1 MRRDRDYT
9 KHRTQ
14 GELRH
19 GDRMRSVVSRSSRA
33 RLSTAAAAASSRH
46 AIVDIA
52 APADT
57 ANVTEAGNV
66 LLVEKQLS
74 FKPLQPKPAVRVD
87 AAGLFAASDEPL
99 AHTAADVGK
108 YFQFA
113 PHTVA
118 GLFFHAGFCGPDSQ
132 RRQLKTA
139 ATMVRASG
147 LALRD
152 ELLGL
157 EREGRLGETAA
168 LIVDGARGVG
178 KSSLLNYAAA
188 ACHDAGWL
196 VVAVPSATDW
206 TLGLG
211 GRSCQA
217 ANQAY
222 RCADGER
229 FNDLPPALQPVEG
242 ARTVLVGGLPPR
254 DEAVRAFLAG
264 IEVERVEWVAGE
276 SAAADG
282 SAAAEALVTLRSAL
296 DVAEAL
302 ERDGEEAPPAA
313 AGGGGGGGGFGAP
326 CVSVSPQLRGA
337 PEAEAALPWRHLYE
351 QPDASMH
358 LLLSTYLAHRAK
370 LEQLPIKCAAR
381 AAHYAERAAAQ
392 HGGAP
397 TLADILRPVATDEYK
412 CFSDFPLPLRPV
424 HDFLSELQTVDAL
437 PVLLLVDEWNRW
449 DQMTSARAAIDPQ
462 SVAAR
467 SVADVAPLHARE
479 LLVPHMLH
487 DARRYGGGM
496 ANGLMLCGITHDA
509 ATPPAVPRPLRKRW
523 AQPHPWHRP
532 AALPAELR
540 AALRPVPPYSLPELQ
555 RTLDFYAH
563 VGHLRDPALE
573 RQLADGRL
581 AKKVHLM
588 TAGVGADVYKLCEAM

>member
-1 MRRDRDYT
+1 MRVAT
-9 KHRTQ
+9 
-14 GELRH
+14 
-19 GDRMRSVVSRSSRA
+19 RA
-33 RLSTAAAAASSRH
+33 RAPRLLSTAAAASSRH
-46 AIVDIA
+46 AVVDIA

-66 LLVEKQLS
+66 LLVEKHLS
-74 FKPLQPKPAVRVD
+74 FKPLEPKPAVRVD
-87 AAGLFAASDEPL
+87 ATGLFAASDETL

-108 YFQFA
+108 YFQFE
-113 PHTVA
+113 PPTVA
-118 GLFFHAGFCGPDSQ
+118 GLFFHSGFCGPDTQ

-157 EREGRLGETAA
+157 ERDGRLGETAA

-188 ACHDAGWL
+188 ACHEAGWL

-229 FNDLPPALQPVEG
+229 FNDLPSALQPVEG
-242 ARTVLVGGLPPR
+242 SRAVLVGGLPAH
-254 DEAVRAFLAG
+254 DEAAIRSFFAG

-282 SAAAEALVTLRSAL
+282 SAADEAVVTLRTEL

-302 ERDGEEAPPAA
+302 ERDGEEAPPV
-313 AGGGGGGGGFGAP
+313 GGGVGGGMGAH
-326 CVSVSPQLRGA
+326 CVSVSPQPRGA
-337 PEAEAALPWRHLYE
+337 PEGEAALPWRHLYE

-370 LEQLPIKCAAR
+370 LEALPIKCAAR

-424 HDFLSELQTVDAL
+424 HDFLCELQTVDAM

-462 SVAAR
+462 STAAR
-467 SVADVAPLHARE
+467 SVDDVAPLHARE
-479 LLVPHMLH
+479 LLVPHMLA
-487 DARRYGGGM
+487 DAHAYGGRM

-509 ATPPAVPRPLRKRW
+509 ATPPAVPQPLRKRW
-523 AQPHPWHRP
+523 PQPHPWHRP

-540 AALRPVPPYSLPELQ
+540 AALRPVPPYSPLELQ